1 MSGAGSGLPG
11 ARASATVLT
20 PVEGDGF
27 RVEPVEHGAVFTLA
41 RPGKLNALT
50 RPMLDGLAACL
61 DALEAGAARLLVITG
76 EGEKAFCAGTDLAEL
91 ESMSEPARLEKSA
104 MARALFVRLSRSP
117 VTSVAAVNGLAFG
130 GGLEVAMACTF
141 RVAAAHASFSLP
153 EIRLGLLPAYAGTQF
168 LPALVGAGRALEL
181 MLTGRRIDAREAL
194 AIGLVNRVL
203 DDGEGPT
210 AAALALA
217 REVARMSAPAVEG
230 IRRCVAAAGAR
241 VGDAGLAVEDA
252 EVRRVFVSDDAREGV
267 AAFLE
272 KRAPRF
278 NRGG

>member
-1 MSGAGSGLPG
+1 MSGAQVGP
-11 ARASATVLT
+11 ARVKA
-20 PVEGDGF
+20 VEGEGF
-27 RVEPVEHGAVFTLA
+27 RVEPVEHGAVFRLA
-41 RPGKLNALT
+41 RSARLNALT
-50 RPMLDGLAACL
+50 RPMLEGLSACL
-61 DALEAGAARLLVITG
+61 DALEADAARIFLITG
-76 EGEKAFCAGTDLAEL
+76 EGDKAFCAGTDLAEL
-91 ESMSEPARLEKSA
+91 ESMSEPARLAKSA
-104 MARALFVRLSRSP
+104 MARALFVRLSRSN

-130 GGLEVAMACTF
+130 GGLEIAMACTF

-153 EIRLGLLPAYAGTQF
+153 EVKLGLLPAYAGTQF
-168 LPALVGAGRALEL
+168 LPALVGAGRALDL

-194 AIGLVNRVL
+194 AIGLVNRVV
-203 DDGEGPT
+203 DDGGGPL

-230 IRRCVAAAGAR
+230 IRRCVAAAGAQLS
-241 VGDAGLAVEDA
+241 DEGLTVEDT

-272 KRAPRF
+272 KREPRF